1 MGIRR
6 NIATAGAV
14 TALVVG
20 ATTAFS
26 ATASAAPNVTPQG
39 VCGSAYKTVNSVPVG
54 SLGTVYLTYNSTNG
68 KNCVATIRTSP
79 GKVKAM
85 STYIYVPATD
95 EYAGDNGNYTSY
107 AYRPRLRQGLLREL
121 GRQHRQRVRVGGEL
135 QLRFPEGAPDRRGPL
150 TPTSTGRGF
159 PCHLA

>member
-54 SLGTVYLTYNSTNG
+54 SLGTVYLTYNSANG
-68 KNCVATIRTSP
+68 RNCVTTIRSTP
-79 GKVKAM
+79 GKAKPM

-95 EYAGDNGNYTSY
+95 EYAGDNGNFTSY
-107 AYRPRLRQGLLREL
+107 AGPA
-121 GRQHRQRVRVGGEL
+121 RVYGKGYCVSWGGNIDNVYVSVENSNCASL
-135 QLRFPEGAPDRRGPL
+135 KERR
-150 TPTSTGRGF
+150 TVEVR
-159 PCHLA
+159 